1 MTGVTRQGGGNM
13 GRAFTGGHDI
23 VVAVGAGGGGL
34 AVVYGDQGGHPHIG
48 AVATIAEVTGH
59 RMGGRFKSAGTAT
72 VVTTGL
78 CTGLPGHHGMIE
90 YHTQPGGGVVAYIA
104 SGGGHHMGGPFA
116 GGCDVVVA
124 VGTLIRAL
132 TVIKGQG
139 GGSPGGVAV
148 AGFAQVAG
156 NGVSGGFKGASR
168 TAIVA
173 SGTGT
178 SGAGLT
184 VIKRGNQDQEAAG
197 QMTGLAHIAGE
208 RMRRPLP

>member
-1 MTGVTRQGGGNM
+1 MIEHGPYPGVGVMTGVTRQGGGNM
-13 GRAFTGGHDI
+13 GRAFAGGHDI

-116 GGCDVVVA
+116 GGYDIIVA
-124 VGTLIRAL
+124 HRTNIGCLA
-132 TVIKGQG
+132 VIERQG
-139 GGSPGGVAV
+139 GGSPNQIGM
-148 AGFAQVAG
+148 
-156 NGVSGGFKGASR
+156 ASF
-168 TAIVA
+168 TQQ
-173 SGTGT
+173 TG
-178 SGAGLT
+178 
-184 VIKRGNQDQEAAG
+184 
-197 QMTGLAHIAGE
+197 
-208 RMRRPLP
+208 